1 MAGMVVLPPGCQLQL
16 ADSKLLS
23 AKKRAELTVQI
34 REQAVAW
41 SIGRVEH
48 SEIDE
53 LGLSAALKLAFERAL
68 NQLGA
73 QPDRLIIDG
82 PHRIIEGDFVEP
94 RVKADRDIACVAAG
108 AIIAKVAR
116 DEWMYA
122 QAEQYPQY
130 GFATNV
136 GYGSKAHLAALKEYG
151 PSPIHRLSFKVKSH
165 A

>member
-1 MAGMVVLPPGCQLQL
+1 MTRIIWARYESEDKLRTVGQMLIAGADEVGRGCLAGPMMAGMVVLPPGCQLQL

-116 DEWMYA
+116 VVVTSM
-122 QAEQYPQY
+122 
-130 GFATNV
+130 
-136 GYGSKAHLAALKEYG
+136 S
-151 PSPIHRLSFKVKSH
+151 R
-165 A
+165 